1 MIYKIIAL
9 AIILLLIIIDYATFA
24 TASRA
29 DRQAEEMYRKWK
41 ERGADDESENH
52 R

>member
-1 MIYKIIAL
+1 MTYKIVAL
-9 AIILLLIIIDYATFA
+9 VIILLLIIIDYAMFA

-41 ERGADDESENH
+41 GNKEK
-52 R
+52 